1 MRTSESLSDFAPAFV
16 KAQAEIESAD
26 KDRINPA
33 FKSKYATLAA
43 CIEASRPAL
52 AKHGLSVLQ
61 GVRMATTGEPYVYVT
76 TRILHASGEWIEEEL
91 AWPVKNMDS
100 FGVGSG
106 VTYARRVGYCG
117 LVGVVA
123 DEDDD
128 GAASVRQPQAQAQ
141 ARPRPL
147 MTTTS
152 GSAAASTASPAE
164 DVPAIMRGS
173 ELPPAKET
181 LTPPEQHRLW
191 AVARDSGWTAKEYE
205 HFLRDEYHVASS
217 REVSRADLQRIIDTI
232 QAGREKATP

>member
-1 MRTSESLSDFAPAFV
+1 MQTSESLKEFAPAFA

-52 AKHGLSVLQ
+52 AKHGLAVLQ

-91 AWPVKNMDS
+91 AWPVKNLDS

-128 GAASVRQPQAQAQ
+128 GAASVRQMPKQNWQTPSHQTPEVKTLPPEAKNGLQA
-141 ARPRPL
+141 P
-147 MTTTS
+147 
-152 GSAAASTASPAE
+152 
-164 DVPAIMRGS
+164 DIFKGS
-173 ELPPAKET
+173 ELPPPATIGPLDQRK
-181 LTPPEQHRLW
+181 LW
-191 AVARDSGWTAKEYE
+191 KVARDNNWRDGEVAKLIKDKYNVSATSDLPIAKLSDLLALLAEGT
-205 HFLRDEYHVASS
+205 DS
-217 REVSRADLQRIIDTI
+217 REDPA
-232 QAGREKATP
+232 